1 MLGKPILGFHIALCS
16 LLYAHNAVSIAS
28 AQDRLPKLELVT
40 HDRVAQMAAPDRAE
54 WEAYLQ
60 LSQRLALAERAKL
73 AEELASL
80 KLASSSPAPNNSVMF
95 EVTSRK
101 ANDPWFASEEAR
113 SLVPTV
119 LSYQTP
125 TGGWS
130 KAVDYSK
137 GPRKPGVH
145 WTSQKSP
152 GWHYCGT
159 LDNRSTTEQIRF
171 LAAHYSATKDQAC
184 REGAV
189 NGIEW
194 LLKAQYPSG
203 GWPQVYPLE
212 PGYHEAITLNDNAMV
227 HALQVLMAVAKGE
240 APYAFLDVS
249 LRERA
254 AAAVKRGLDCLFRCQ
269 IIIDG
274 RPTLWCAQHDPID
287 LKPTG
292 ARAKEPAS
300 ISGGEGA
307 ELVKFLM
314 READD
319 SPEARKAILAAV
331 DWLTAHQITNLRKI
345 KNESGKTDYVV
356 DDQSTEVY
364 WARFYDL
371 NTQLPIFAGSQDGVI
386 YSSFSEMAKHNKV
399 AYDYFTTKP
408 RDVVTKEIPR
418 WKKRFGF

>member
-1 MLGKPILGFHIALCS
+1 LRVVNNCLFLGLCFFVIT
-16 LLYAHNAVSIAS
+16 ATTGVA
-28 AQDRLPKLELVT
+28 AQEALPKLKLVT
-40 HDRVAQMAAPDRAE
+40 PERIAQMAAPERAE
-54 WEAYLQ
+54 WEVYLKQ
-60 LSQRLALAERAKL
+60 SQKLAMAERAKL
-73 AEELASL
+73 AEELTTAKSNV
-80 KLASSSPAPNNSVMF
+80 SEPAPNNSLMF
-95 EVTSRK
+95 EVSSRK
-101 ANDPWFASEEAR
+101 ADDAWFASDEAKQ
-113 SLVPTV
+113 LVPIV

-125 TGGWS
+125 SGGWS
-130 KAVDYSK
+130 KAVDYSN
-137 GPRKPGVH
+137 GPRKPGMH

-171 LAAHYSATKDQAC
+171 LAACYSATKDEAC
-184 REGAV
+184 RDAALA
-189 NGIEW
+189 GIEW
-194 LLKAQYPSG
+194 LLKAQFPSG

-227 HALQVLMAVAKGE
+227 HALQLLMAVSKGA
-240 APYAFLDVS
+240 APYTFAEQH
-249 LRERA
+249 LRQRTA
-254 AAAVKRGLDCLFRCQ
+254 NAVQRGLDCLYRCQ

-287 LKPTG
+287 LKPTA
-292 ARAKEPAS
+292 ARAKEPPS

-319 SPEARKAILAAV
+319 SPEARKAIQAGI
-331 DWLTAHQITNLRKI
+331 DWLSAHKITNLRKT
-345 KNESGKTDYVV
+345 KNEAGKTDYVT
-356 DDQSTEVY
+356 DDESTEVY

-371 NTQLPIFAGSQDGVI
+371 KTQLPVFAGAQDGIV
-386 YSSFSEMAKHNKV
+386 YSSFSEMAQHNKV

-418 WKKRFGF
+418 WKKRVGL

>member
-1 MLGKPILGFHIALCS
+1 MCAQDLHGQILPTS
-16 LLYAHNAVSIAS
+16 
-28 AQDRLPKLELVT
+28 DRLPKLKLVT
-40 HDRVAQMAAPDRAE
+40 ADRIAQMVAPERVE
-54 WEAYLQ
+54 WEAYV
-60 LSQRLALAERAKL
+60 QRSEKFALAERAKL
-73 AEELASL
+73 ADELATAELSN
-80 KLASSSPAPNNSVMF
+80 STPAPSNSVMF
-95 EVTSRK
+95 DVSGKKTD
-101 ANDPWFASEEAR
+101 DPWFATEQAR
-113 SLVPTV
+113 NLASIV

-137 GPRKPGVH
+137 GPRSQGVH

-159 LDNRSTTEQIRF
+159 LDNRGTTEQIRF
-171 LAAHYSATKDQAC
+171 LAAHYSATKNQLCAQA
-184 REGAV
+184 ALD
-189 NGIEW
+189 GIDW
-194 LLKAQYPSG
+194 LLNAQYPSG

-212 PGYHEAITLNDNAMV
+212 PGYHESITLNDNAMV
-227 HALQVLMAVAKGE
+227 HAMQELMAVSSGK
-240 APYAFLDVS
+240 APYEFVDAAVRD
-249 LRERA
+249 RA
-254 AAAVKRGLDCLFRCQ
+254 SRAVKRGLDCLFRCQ
-269 IIIDG
+269 IVVDG

-287 LKPTG
+287 LKPSG
-292 ARAKEPAS
+292 ARAKEPPS

-314 READD
+314 RDAND
-319 SPEARKAILAAV
+319 SPEARKAIYAAV
-331 DWLTAHQITNLRKI
+331 EWLNLHQITNLRRI
-345 KNESGKTDYVV
+345 KNEAGKTDYVR

-371 NTQLPIFAGSQDGVI
+371 KTQLPIFAGSQDGVI
-386 YSSFSEMAKHNKV
+386 YSSFSEMAKNNKV